1 MLEQQNEIYTVST
14 ATKDKPPE
22 LKHVSPQDLEQWEL
36 YHTELGC
43 YYAQFISKNLQR
55 FRKET
60 AELDLEKVEA
70 SRTT

>member
-43 YYAQFISKNLQR
+43 YYA
-55 FRKET
+55 
-60 AELDLEKVEA
+60 
-70 SRTT
+70 